1 MKTVFLIAAGAYFA
15 VSSALSANEFEADLN
30 RLAQTT
36 IQGWTSETI
45 VIETLRQQNIE
56 TAGLSEDDIL
66 ALDATWRAE
75 TASGGPLIDSLLAN
89 ELSGYLKS
97 LVADGQLVYS
107 EIFVTD
113 ARGLNAGQSGV
124 TSDYWQG
131 DESKWQVP
139 FGTGEIHIGDVE
151 FDESTQTYQ
160 CQVSLPIKEGA
171 QLIGVI
177 TVGVDL
183 EHLGAN

>member
-15 VSSALSANEFEADLN
+15 VSSALSANEFAEDLN
-30 RLAQTT
+30 RLAQST
-36 IQGWTSETI
+36 IQGWTTETV
-45 VIETLRQQNIE
+45 VIETLRQQNNE
-56 TAGLSEDDIL
+56 TAQLSEDDIL
-66 ALDATWRAE
+66 ALDAKWRAE
-75 TASGGPLIDSLLAN
+75 TASGGPLINSLLAN
-89 ELSGYLKS
+89 DLSSYLKT
-97 LVADGQLVYS
+97 LVAEGQLVYS
-107 EIFVTD
+107 EIFITD

-139 FGTGEIHIGDVE
+139 FGTGAVHIGEVE

-160 CQVSLPIKEGA
+160 CQVSLPIKEGS

-183 EHLGAN
+183 EHLNAN